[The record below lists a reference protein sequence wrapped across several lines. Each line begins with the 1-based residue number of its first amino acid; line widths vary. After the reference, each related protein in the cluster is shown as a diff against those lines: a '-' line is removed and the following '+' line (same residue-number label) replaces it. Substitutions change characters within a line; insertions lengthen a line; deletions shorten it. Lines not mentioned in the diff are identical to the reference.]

1 MSPAIQQPRL
11 RIGIDTRAIS
21 KRCRKP
27 VVTSPLIGAYRSSL
41 VATVVP
47 WARPATSFGEAPT
60 LSRMASTQSVPEGCG
75 PSWSSGRFADLVYNR
90 LTETEK
96 ALIAIRSTPGAITPA
111 GGHRA
116 LGAVRAG

>member
-1 MSPAIQQPRL
+1 
-11 RIGIDTRAIS
+11 
-21 KRCRKP
+21 
-27 VVTSPLIGAYRSSL
+27 LI
-41 VATVVP
+41 
-47 WARPATSFGEAPT
+47 
-60 LSRMASTQSVPEGCG
+60 
-75 PSWSSGRFADLVYNR
+75 YNR